1 MVTCSACPPPIEQV
15 CTWPLCFGHASLL
28 TQDEV
33 ARLFGSGATGPS
45 TFCVLPHHPVT
56 CLLHPRRK
64 SLDEVARLFGSGA
77 ISVNISHRLAL
88 EQAPEAFAVML
99 KRQVG
104 GC

>member
-1 MVTCSACPPPIEQV
+1 MCFAHAC
-15 CTWPLCFGHASLL
+15 LL
-28 TQDEV
+28 IQDEV
-33 ARLFGSGATGPS
+33 ARLFGTGAFRPS
-45 TFCVLPHHPVT
+45 TFCVLPRHPLT
-56 CLLHPRRK
+56 CLLPPCRK